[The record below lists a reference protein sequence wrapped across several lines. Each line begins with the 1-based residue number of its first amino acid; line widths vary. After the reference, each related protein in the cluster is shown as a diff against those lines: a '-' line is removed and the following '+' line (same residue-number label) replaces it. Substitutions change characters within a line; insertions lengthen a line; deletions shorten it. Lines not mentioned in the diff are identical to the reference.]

1 MGHAARERLAEL
13 LEDAERKGD
22 FSTRT
27 ELPAHDLR
35 IEVDGVGELPLPLRA
50 PVAKKLIAQA
60 RQARFG
66 RGEETLSDTS
76 VRDTWEITPDR
87 ITLSGP
93 DWDRA
98 LGDVLDGVR
107 SALGLPPTT
116 ALRAEPHALLVYGKG
131 QFFLPHQDSEKDDSM
146 VGTLVVSL
154 PSHHSGGELVVEHAG
169 RSVTHRASRQQL
181 TFVAFYADCRH
192 EVRPVTSGY
201 RVTLTMNLL
210 AERVRPTDEEAGGRL
225 AELAHCLTEHFTTP
239 AEQRY
244 SYGRPETTPP
254 NRLVYLLDHE
264 YTQRGLDWDRL
275 KGADAARAARLR
287 QAAGQAGCEAVLAL
301 AEVQETWDAAPPYDQ
316 YDQYDHYGEVEH
328 FDDCEDEECEGACLL
343 DPDGEPG
350 AERRRSGDFSD
361 YELNELVDDEIT
373 LGWWT
378 LPEGPDRTSGTSG
391 TSSTDSTD
399 STDGEA
405 ISLPVAYAE
414 VCATTE
420 NKDLTPYR
428 SEYEGYMG
436 NYGNTLDRWYRRAAV
451 VLWPR
456 QQSFASRAEAGS
468 EWALRELQ
476 GHLDAGA
483 LDHARTLT
491 RSLAPIWGRHG
502 SGEATAPLFA
512 AALRVAVGLREADT
526 AAMLIAPFEVE
537 TLAEEHAPD
546 LARAAER
553 YGRAW
558 ARETV
563 GTWFGTAD
571 AYTGAA
577 RTAWLASLPALCTAL
592 RTADGDGEAVAAPL
606 VEGAWRATGQQLT
619 NRLGMSREKERRTGS
634 EQLGAPL
641 AHILLAAGSGT
652 ADAIVTT
659 LRGLPDTALECLVPA
674 LRAAGRRPA
683 AVPDGTGGTGGAPVV
698 GAFHALADHCR
709 ERLAALLTRPVR
721 AADDWSLPPA
731 GACGSGCGLCPDLDA
746 FLTSRSRRV
755 MEWPLAQARRR
766 HIHSRIDLTG
776 LPVSHT
782 TRRQGRPY
790 TLVLTKTDAV
800 FTREREARV
809 RAETDLAWLRKN
821 WPVQQGG

>member
-1 MGHAARERLAEL
+1 MGHAARKRLAEL
-13 LEDAERKGD
+13 LEDAEREGD
-22 FSTRT
+22 FSTRA
-27 ELPAHDLR
+27 EVPAEALH
-35 IEVDGVGELPLPLRA
+35 IKVDGVGELPLPLRA

-66 RGEETLSDTS
+66 RGEETLSDTG

-107 SALGLPPTT
+107 HALGLPPTT

-154 PSHHSGGELVVEHAG
+154 PSHHGGGELVIEHAG
-169 RSVTHRASRQQL
+169 RRVTHRASRHQL

-210 AERVRPTDEEAGGRL
+210 AERVRPTGEDAGGPL
-225 AELAHCLTEHFTTP
+225 ADLAHCLTEHFTTP
-239 AEQRY
+239 AEQQY
-244 SYGRPETTPP
+244 PYGRPKTTPP

-275 KGADAARAARLR
+275 KGADATRAARLR

-301 AEVQETWDAAPPYDQ
+301 AEVKETWDAVPPYDH
-316 YDQYDHYGEVEH
+316 YDYYGEVEH
-328 FDDCEDEECEGACLL
+328 FDDCEDEECGGECLL

-350 AERRRSGDFSD
+350 TERRRSGDFSD
-361 YELNELVDDEIT
+361 YELNDLIDDEIT

-378 LPEGPDRTSGTSG
+378 LPDGTG
-391 TSSTDSTD
+391 
-399 STDGEA
+399 GEE

-420 NKDLTPYR
+420 NKDLTPYH

-456 QQSFASRAEAGS
+456 QRSFAARAEAGS
-468 EWALRELQ
+468 EGALRELQ

-483 LDHARTLT
+483 LDQARTLA
-491 RSLAPIWGRHG
+491 RSLAPFWGRHG

-526 AAMLIAPFEVE
+526 AAMLMAPFEVE
-537 TLAEEHAPD
+537 TLAEQHAPD
-546 LARAAER
+546 LARATAR
-553 YGRAW
+553 YGRTW
-558 ARETV
+558 AREAV
-563 GTWFGTAD
+563 GNWFGTVG
-571 AYTGAA
+571 AYTGADRA
-577 RTAWLASLPALCTAL
+577 AWLMSLPGLCAAL
-592 RTADGDGEAVAAPL
+592 RTAEGDGDAVATPL
-606 VEGAWRATGQQLT
+606 VESAWRATRQQLT
-619 NRLGMSREKERRTGS
+619 NWLDMGREEERQAGLER
-634 EQLGAPL
+634 LGAPL
-641 AHILLAAGSGT
+641 AHILQAADSGT
-652 ADAIVTT
+652 ADAVVTA
-659 LRGLPDTALECLVPA
+659 LRGLPDTVLECLIPA
-674 LRAAGRRPA
+674 LRAAARRPTA
-683 AVPDGTGGTGGAPVV
+683 IPEGPPAI
-698 GAFHALADHCR
+698 GAFQALADHCE
-709 ERLAALLTRPVR
+709 ERLTRVVTRPVR
-721 AADDWSLPPA
+721 AADDWSLSPA
-731 GACGSGCGLCPDLDA
+731 GACGSGCDLCPDLDV
-746 FLTSRSRRV
+746 FLTSRSRKV
-755 MEWPLAQARRR
+755 LEWPLAQARRR
-766 HIHSRIDLTG
+766 HIHSRIDLAG

-790 TLVLTKTDAV
+790 TLVLTKTNAV
-800 FTREREARV
+800 FTREQSTRD
-809 RAETDLAWLRKN
+809 RAETDLAWLREN
-821 WPVQQGG
+821 RPTRRNG

>member
-1 MGHAARERLAEL
+1 MGYAARKRLAEL
-13 LEDAERKGD
+13 LEDAEREGD
-22 FSTRT
+22 FSTRA
-27 ELPAHDLR
+27 EVPADALR
-35 IEVDGVGELPLPLRA
+35 IRVDGVGELPLPLRA
-50 PVAKKLIAQA
+50 PVARKLITQA

-66 RGEETLSDTS
+66 RGAETLSDTG

-98 LGDVLDGVR
+98 LGDALDGVR
-107 SALGLPPTT
+107 HALGLPPTT

-169 RSVTHRASRQQL
+169 RSVTHRASRHQL

-210 AERVRPTDEEAGGRL
+210 AERVRPTDEDAGGPL
-225 AELAHCLTEHFTTP
+225 ADLAHCLTEHFTAP
-239 AEQRY
+239 AEQQY
-244 SYGRPETTPP
+244 SYGPPETTPP

-275 KGADAARAARLR
+275 KGADATRAARLR

-301 AEVQETWDAAPPYDQ
+301 AEVQETWDAVPPYEH
-316 YDQYDHYGEVEH
+316 YDHYDHYGEVEH
-328 FDDCEDEECEGACLL
+328 FDDCEDDECEGECLL

-361 YELNELVDDEIT
+361 YELNDLIEDEIN

-378 LPEGPDRTSGTSG
+378 RPDGTG
-391 TSSTDSTD
+391 
-399 STDGEA
+399 GER

-456 QQSFASRAEAGS
+456 QRSFAARAQADS
-468 EWALRELQ
+468 EGALRELQ

-483 LDHARTLT
+483 LDQARTLA
-491 RSLAPIWGRHG
+491 RSLAPFWGQYG
-502 SGEATAPLFA
+502 SGEATAPHFA
-512 AALRVAVGLREADT
+512 DALRVAVGLGEADT
-526 AAMLIAPFEVE
+526 AAMLVAPFRVE
-537 TLAEEHAPD
+537 ALAEEHAPD
-546 LARAAER
+546 LARAAGR

-558 ARETV
+558 ARGAVGGWYGTV
-563 GTWFGTAD
+563 G
-571 AYTGAA
+571 AYTSAD
-577 RTAWLASLPALCTAL
+577 RTAWLESLPALCTAL
-592 RTADGDGEAVAAPL
+592 RAADGDGEAVATPL
-606 VEGAWRATGQQLT
+606 VESAWQATRQQLA
-619 NRLGMSREKERRTGS
+619 NWLGVGREKERQAGLAR
-634 EQLGAPL
+634 LGAPL
-641 AHILLAAGSGT
+641 AHILQAADSGT
-652 ADAIVTT
+652 ADTIVTT

-674 LRAAGRRPA
+674 LRAAGRQPRAIPE
-683 AVPDGTGGTGGAPVV
+683 GAPAI
-698 GAFHALADHCR
+698 GAFQALAGHCE
-709 ERLAALLTRPVR
+709 ERLTRVVARPVR
-721 AADDWSLPPA
+721 AADDWSLSPA
-731 GACGSGCGLCPDLDA
+731 GACGSGCDLCPDLDA
-746 FLTSRSRRV
+746 FLSSRSRQV
-755 MEWPLAQARRR
+755 LEWPLAQARRR
-766 HIHSRIDLTG
+766 HIHSRIDLAG

-800 FTREREARV
+800 FSREREARV
-809 RAETDLAWLRKN
+809 RAETDLAWLREN
-821 WPVQQGG
+821 GPARQSG